1 MSAEQPREPPPGSP
15 ATQDHLP
22 PVQPQE
28 APASGPSVIMLAVIG
43 VVMLCLSCS
52 LIGLAGLAGYN
63 DGIGA
68 LDTLAQS
75 TRRADISRQYDLAL
89 TDIASGSRELGA
101 LRLQHIVVTL
111 GADNPQ
117 AAALL
122 TEVMAAT
129 PTPTVTPTVTP
140 SPTPEPSATPQNSPT
155 PGIALP
161 SPEELYNSAQASLT
175 LREYEDVVDTLDI
188 LRAVD
193 PSFRQADVEQMLHEA
208 LTTLARRYLTQQ
220 DTNQLAQGILL
231 AEQARAIAPIG
242 DLGYEAYVA
251 GRYMDGV
258 NAEGME
264 CLLAV
269 REWESI
275 YAEVPTYR
283 DVGER
288 LGRSYARCG
297 DAYTFQ
303 TEFCPAETYY
313 RWALRLINDS
323 TVSARLSEAA
333 QQCANA
339 TPTPTPTVEGM
350 PPEGEVQPTA
360 EGEQPPPA

>member
-1 MSAEQPREPPPGSP
+1 MSTEQPRENPTGAPI
-15 ATQDHLP
+15 TQDHLP
-22 PVQPQE
+22 PVQPE
-28 APASGPSVIMLAVIG
+28 DAPSSGPSVIMLAVVG

-52 LIGLAGLAGYN
+52 LVGLAGLAGYN
-63 DGIGA
+63 DGIA
-68 LDTLAQS
+68 ELDTLAQS
-75 TRRADISRQYDLAL
+75 TRQADISRQYDLAL

-111 GADNPQ
+111 GANNPQ
-117 AAALL
+117 AVALL

-129 PTPTVTPTVTP
+129 PTPTATLTVTP
-140 SPTPEPSATPQNSPT
+140 SPTLEPSPTPLNSPT
-155 PGIALP
+155 PGLALP
-161 SPEELYNSAQASLT
+161 SPEELYNTAQASLT
-175 LREYEDVVDTLDI
+175 LREYEDVVDTLNI

-193 PSFRQADVEQMLHEA
+193 PAFRQADVERMLHEA

-220 DTNQLAQGILL
+220 NTDRLAQGILL

-251 GRYMDGV
+251 GRYLDGV

-275 YAEVPTYR
+275 YAEVPQYR
-283 DVGER
+283 DVSDR

-313 RWALRLINDS
+313 RWALRLINDGA
-323 TVSARLSEAA
+323 VSARLSEAA

-339 TPTPTPTVEGM
+339 TPTPTPTIEGM
-350 PPEGEVQPTA
+350 PPEGETPPEG

>member
-1 MSAEQPREPPPGSP
+1 MSTEQPTKNPPGTP
-15 ATQDHLP
+15 DTQNHLP
-22 PVQPQE
+22 PVQPEE
-28 APASGPSVIMLAVIG
+28 APSGGPSVIMLAVIG

-52 LIGLAGLAGYN
+52 LVGLAGLAGYN
-63 DGIGA
+63 DGISE

-75 TRRADISRQYDLAL
+75 TRQADISRQYDLAL

-111 GADNPQ
+111 GANAPQ

-129 PTPTVTPTVTP
+129 PTPTATPTATLTVTP
-140 SPTPEPSATPQNSPT
+140 QPSATLQNSPT

-161 SPEELYNSAQASLT
+161 SAEELYNSAQASLT
-175 LREYEDVVDTLDI
+175 LREYEDVIDTLNI

-193 PSFRQADVEQMLHEA
+193 PAFRQADVDAMLHEA
-208 LTTLARRYLTQQ
+208 LMTLARRYLTQQ
-220 DTNQLAQGILL
+220 STDQLAQGILL

-242 DLGYEAYVA
+242 DLGYEAYIA
-251 GRYMDGV
+251 GRYLDGV
-258 NAEGME
+258 NSEGME

-269 REWESI
+269 REWESV
-275 YAEVPTYR
+275 YAEVPQYR
-283 DVGER
+283 DVTER

-297 DAYTFQ
+297 DAYTYQ
-303 TEFCPAETYY
+303 TEFCPAATYY
-313 RWALRLINDS
+313 RSALRLITDS
-323 TVSARLSEAA
+323 AVSARLSEAA
-333 QQCANA
+333 EQCANA
-339 TPTPTPTVEGM
+339 TPTPTPTIEGM
-350 PPEGEVQPTA
+350 PPEEVTP